1 MEKKAKYNKSNITPQ
16 TRLMDL
22 VDKKYHSKLKAMID
36 EMRRITTLKDD
47 TAWWKVKKLTFIH
60 PKSMGNYEAIAKFIM
75 QTTQEGNNG
84 LKCSVRTLIWYITS
98 KDHSNL
104 NMKQESAKALIYSMI
119 KYLERNKNGIF

>member
-1 MEKKAKYNKSNITPQ
+1 
-16 TRLMDL
+16 MDL